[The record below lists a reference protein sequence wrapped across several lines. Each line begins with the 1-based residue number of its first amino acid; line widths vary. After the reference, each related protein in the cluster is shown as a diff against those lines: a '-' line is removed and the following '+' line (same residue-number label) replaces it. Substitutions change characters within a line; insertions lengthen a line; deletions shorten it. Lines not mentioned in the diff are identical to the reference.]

1 MTTMSGLSGR
11 AVFPA
16 MVLFVVSG
24 CSLPEGFLSEKPEI
38 AAVPEQRI
46 ELDPIP
52 RNRFILQDESQQ
64 LIGELQVVRANHED
78 TFVDIARSY
87 GLGFDE
93 LVAANPDVDP
103 WLPGDGTQI
112 ILPTRHILPDAPRE
126 GVVLNIAAKRLFYFP
141 GPDADGQIVVWTYP
155 IGIGREGWSTPTGV
169 TTIVSRA
176 RDPIWYVPL
185 SIRQEYAA
193 AGNPISRRVP
203 PGPDNPLGRYVL
215 GLGMPGYLIHGTNKP
230 SGVGM
235 RVSHGCVRLFP
246 EDIEHLYGE
255 VGPGIAVRI
264 VDEPFLFGWDN
275 GDLYFEAHAP
285 LDEREEPWSELVNK
299 KLSGVLAKQ
308 PDMDRPDTLHASSQE
323 IAEAENGFPV
333 SVVASRSDVQATI
346 EQARQVENIVIY
358 EWMADESSSQQE
370 LLFRP

>member
-1 MTTMSGLSGR
+1 MSGLLSR
-11 AVFPA
+11 AVFLA
-16 MVLFVVSG
+16 AVLFVLSG
-24 CSLPEGFLSEKPEI
+24 CGLTEGIRSANPESS
-38 AAVPEQRI
+38 VTQEQRI
-46 ELDPIP
+46 ELAPIP
-52 RNRFILQDESQQ
+52 RNRFVLRDKSQE

-103 WLPGDGTQI
+103 WLPGGGTPI

-126 GVVLNIAAKRLFYFP
+126 GIVLNIAARRLFYFP
-141 GPDADGQIVVWTYP
+141 EPDADGQMVVWTYP
-155 IGIGREGWSTPTGV
+155 IGIGREGWATPTGV

-185 SIRQEYAA
+185 SIRNEYAA

-203 PGPDNPLGRYVL
+203 PGPDNPLGRFVL

-230 SGVGM
+230 AGVGM

-255 VGPGIAVRI
+255 VGPGVSVRI
-264 VDEPFLFGWDN
+264 VDEPFLAGWDN
-275 GDLYFEAHAP
+275 GDLYLEAHAP
-285 LDEREEPWSELVNK
+285 LDEQEAFWSELIAK
-299 KLSGVLAKQ
+299 KITGVLDRQ
-308 PDMDRPDTLHASSQE
+308 SDSVTPDALQASSKK
-323 IAEAENGFPV
+323 IADAKNGFPV
-333 SVVASRSDVQATI
+333 SIAVSHPSIQVTI
-346 EQARQVENIVIY
+346 EQARQIENIVTY
-358 EWMADESSSQQE
+358 EWMADESVGQQE
-370 LLFRP
+370 LPFSP